1 MNTKKGFTLIE
12 ILVAIGILVLMVFTV
27 SSFQKN
33 VITYNKYGGD
43 VLQSAQDA
51 QSILRTMVAE
61 LRASKPGS
69 NGSYPLVQVATSSI
83 TFYSDIDDDGLQD
96 QIRYFLSTTTLRK
109 GVIKPTGT
117 LLSYLLANEKISIL
131 GINIKNS
138 TSTALFDYYNNTFTG
153 TSSPLAQPVNI
164 SVVRLVKINLTIDA
178 DPNRSPLP
186 RTYTSQAMLRNLK
199 DNL

>member
-1 MNTKKGFTLIE
+1 MYNKGFTLVE
-12 ILVAIGILVLMVFTV
+12 TLIGIAILVLITMTI

-51 QSILRTMVAE
+51 QAILRTMVAE

-69 NGSYPLVQVATSSI
+69 NGSYPLVQTATSSI

-109 GVIKPTGT
+109 GVIKPTGSP
-117 LLSYLLANEKISIL
+117 LSYLSANENISIL

-138 TSTALFDYYNNTFTG
+138 TSTAMFEYYDNSYTG
-153 TSSPLAQPVNI
+153 TSSPLIQPINV
-164 SVVRLVKINLTIDA
+164 SVVRLIKINLTIDA